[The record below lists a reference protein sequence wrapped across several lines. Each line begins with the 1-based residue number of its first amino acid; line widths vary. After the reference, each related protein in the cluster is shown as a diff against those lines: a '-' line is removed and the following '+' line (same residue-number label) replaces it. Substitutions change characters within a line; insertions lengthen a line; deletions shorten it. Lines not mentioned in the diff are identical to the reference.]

1 MFAIL
6 KKEINSFFAS
16 PIGYLVIAIFLLLNG
31 LFLWL
36 FKGEFNI
43 LDYGFAD
50 LSSFFLLSPWILIF
64 LIPAVTMR
72 SFSDEKKQG
81 TLELLL
87 TKPISHLQIV
97 LGKYFGSFLLI
108 ILALIPTL
116 LYVYTINQL
125 GKPIGN
131 LDIGSTLGSYIG
143 LLFLVAAYTAI
154 GIFSSTLSNNQIVAF
169 IIAVFSCFFFYVGFE
184 GLVDFIAPWIE
195 QFGMSTH
202 YKSMSRG
209 VLDTRDILYFLSVTV
224 FFIAWTIVRINS
236 ESAKP
241 TKWFHFIV
249 LPLTLIVLNA
259 SLAQGGLYQRFD
271 LTLDSRYTLNEA
283 SLNILKNVDSPIVI
297 DVFLEGEDFPSE
309 YRRLQTE
316 TKQLLEEFSAYNGD
330 IKFNFIDPF
339 EDKANQDLRI
349 AQFNERGLTPMQ
361 LSVQDNGKQSQRI
374 IIPWAL
380 ASYNNQTVD
389 IPLVKYKVNAN
400 QQETVTNSV
409 QHLEYAFADGLSRLI
424 NPKRR
429 KIAILKGNNEL
440 PDLKIA
446 DLLKTLQQYYYIAP
460 FTLDSVATNPLKAS
474 KSLNEYDL
482 IIAAKPTEAFSE
494 EEKYILD
501 QYTMNGGKGLWL
513 IDKIIMEKD
522 SLFNPEGKNVAVRR
536 DLNLTDFFFKY
547 GARINPVL
555 TSVKSQN
562 IGRITLETGQDE
574 SLKLQHFLWPY
585 SPLALSDVNHPIV
598 NNINFVK
605 FDFANQIDTLKND
618 IKKTILLKSDKPSR
632 LEGTPKELSIEF
644 TLKEPDSKLFTKGRQ
659 NLAVLLEGEFTS
671 VYNNRVKPLKIEN
684 DITKSVATK
693 MIIIA
698 DGDVIKNDLDK
709 GRPTTLGFDKWTK
722 ETYGNKEFLLNA
734 VNYLLDD
741 DGLINIRSKE
751 VKVAF
756 LDYTK
761 ITKEKKTKWQVINI
775 VLPLSFLGLF
785 GFVFNFFRKK
795 KYTKKS

>member
-1 MFAIL
+1 MLAIL

-16 PIGYLVIAIFLLLNG
+16 PIGYLVIAIFLLLNS

-97 LGKYFGSFLLI
+97 LGKYFGAFLLI

-116 LYVYTINQL
+116 LYVYTISEL
-125 GKPIGN
+125 GNPIGN
-131 LDIGSTLGSYIG
+131 LDVGSTLGSYIG
-143 LLFLVAAYTAI
+143 LLFLTAAYTSI
-154 GIFSSTLSNNQIVAF
+154 GIFASTLSDNQIVAF
-169 IIAVFSCFFFYVGFE
+169 IIAVFLCFLLYIGFE
-184 GLVDFIAPWIE
+184 GLADVLGSLIE
-195 QFGMSTH
+195 NFGMASH

-209 VLDTRDILYFLSVTV
+209 VLDTRDIIYFLSITALFLFLTV
-224 FFIAWTIVRINS
+224 KRVNTEGSKPVKWLNITLFLIGLILLNS
-236 ESAKP
+236 ISSS
-241 TKWFHFIV
+241 F
-249 LPLTLIVLNA
+249 
-259 SLAQGGLYQRFD
+259 YQRFD
-271 LTLDSRYTLNEA
+271 LTSDSRYTLNKA
-283 SLNILKNVDSPIVI
+283 ALSIVKNVNSAIII
-297 DVFLEGEDFPSE
+297 DVFLEGDDFPSE

-316 TKQLLEEFSAYNGD
+316 TKQLLEEFEAYNSN
-330 IKFNFIDPF
+330 ITFNFIDPF
-339 EDKANQDLRI
+339 EDQANQDLRI
-349 AQFNERGLTPMQ
+349 AQFTERGLTPMQ

-409 QHLEYAFADGLSRLI
+409 QNLEYAFADGLSRLI

-460 FTLDSVATNPLKAS
+460 FTLDSVATNPKKTS
-474 KSLNEYDL
+474 KLLNTYDL
-482 IIAAKPTEAFSE
+482 VIAAKPTEAFSE

-501 QYTMNGGKGLWL
+501 QYTMNGGKSLWL
-513 IDKIIMEKD
+513 LDKIIMEKD
-522 SLFNPEGKNVAVRR
+522 SLFNPEGKNIAVTRY
-536 DLNLTDFFFKY
+536 LNLTDFFFKY
-547 GARINPVL
+547 GVRVNPVL

-585 SPLALSDVNHPIV
+585 APLALSDINHPIT
-598 NNINFVK
+598 NNLNFVK

-618 IKKTILLKSDKPSR
+618 IKKTILLKSDRPSR
-632 LEGTPKELSIEF
+632 LEGTPKEISLEF
-644 TLKEPDSKLFTKGRQ
+644 ALKEPDSKLFTKDRQ

-671 VYNNRVKPLKIEN
+671 VYNNRIKPLELEN
-684 DITKSVATK
+684 DITKSTATK
-693 MIIIA
+693 MIVIA

-722 ETYGNKEFLLNA
+722 ETYGNKEFLLNS

-751 VKVAF
+751 IKVAF
-756 LDYTK
+756 LDYAK
-761 ITKEKKTKWQVINI
+761 VGKEKTKWQIINI
-775 VLPLSFLGLF
+775 ILPLLFLGLF
-785 GFVFNFFRKK
+785 GFIFNFLRKRKYAK
-795 KYTKKS
+795 KA